1 MIFELMAGLW
11 THREFLFYNVMIDIL
26 AGIFLATALYPFLGK
41 KLKENYN
48 YALFVFF
55 PSVFGAV
62 FPDMMFIL
70 SSVLEKRSFEGL
82 FYTLSHGGEVYTTFH
97 FHLPI
102 VLVIPSVFF
111 VMMLVNKLVKKK
123 FHAPKWAL
131 LLGSLL
137 SLVATLMHVFL
148 WTVGF

>member
-55 PSVFGAV
+55 PSFFSAREKKLRGLVLYLIPWRRSVYNISFSSSYC
-62 FPDMMFIL
+62 L
-70 SSVLEKRSFEGL
+70 SYSLCL
-82 FYTLSHGGEVYTTFH
+82 FCDD
-97 FHLPI
+97 
-102 VLVIPSVFF
+102 
-111 VMMLVNKLVKKK
+111 
-123 FHAPKWAL
+123 ACQ
-131 LLGSLL
+131 
-137 SLVATLMHVFL
+137 
-148 WTVGF
+148 